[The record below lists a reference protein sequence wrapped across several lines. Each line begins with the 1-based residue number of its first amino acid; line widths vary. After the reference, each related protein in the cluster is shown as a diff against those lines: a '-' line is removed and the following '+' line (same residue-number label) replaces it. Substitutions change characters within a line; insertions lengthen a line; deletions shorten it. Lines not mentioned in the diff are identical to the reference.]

1 MNNVYIKK
9 EELNEWLRKYF
20 NGDLISINDMISVME
35 DLVGEIDRLKEK
47 IEDVEQDKEEN
58 YKRISISS
66 QVGINNSD
74 FI

>member
-1 MNNVYIKK
+1 MNNVFIKK

-20 NGDLISINDMISVME
+20 KGDLISINDMISVME
-35 DLVGEIDRLKEK
+35 DLDGEIDRLKEK
-47 IEDVEQDKEEN
+47 IEEIEQDKEEN
-58 YKRISISS
+58 YKQVSISS

>member
-35 DLVGEIDRLKEK
+35 DLDGEIDRLKEK
-47 IEDVEQDKEEN
+47 IEEIEQDKEEN
-58 YKRISISS
+58 YKQVSISS

>member
-35 DLVGEIDRLKEK
+35 DLDGEIDRLKEK
-47 IEDVEQDKEEN
+47 IEEIEQDKEDN
-58 YKRISISS
+58 YRPLHNSELYGVKD
-66 QVGINNSD
+66 SD
-74 FI
+74 FY

>member
-1 MNNVYIKK
+1 MNNVFIKK
-9 EELNEWLRKYF
+9 EELNEWLKKYF

-47 IEDVEQDKEEN
+47 IEEIEQDKEEN
-58 YKRISISS
+58 YKQVSISS

>member
-1 MNNVYIKK
+1 MNNVFIKK

-47 IEDVEQDKEEN
+47 IEDIEQDKEEN
-58 YKRISISS
+58 YKRVSISS

>member
-35 DLVGEIDRLKEK
+35 DLVGEVDRLKEK

-58 YKRISISS
+58 YKRVSISS